1 MMGLLD
7 PTDDPRT
14 MGLLSLGM
22 GLLGSKGSFG
32 NALSQAGPQALQAM
46 QVVKEREA
54 RKKQQEQAQAM
65 QQLQMDRAYQMQ
77 QLQMQQAQM
86 AIAQQQAAQQRQQ
99 AVEGAYRGALRSPE
113 QMAMAGGG
121 GPSPTNAAAIPN
133 TMPGVDNAALVRGLM
148 QADPMAAYQMLQPKP
163 ADYKVVGDA
172 LVAVGP
178 AGVKEA
184 YRAPAKPL
192 APPAAIQEYEYA
204 KGQGYQGSF
213 EQWDTARKRAGAT
226 NVTVPVN
233 TAKPLLNTI
242 AEGLGKNID
251 ASLSNAQ
258 AAIPAIQTA
267 QTLKQSVDSGK
278 LIAGPGSTFRVLGLQ
293 VGQMLG
299 VGGKDGAEVLSNTR
313 TAIQSMAKAELD
325 AAAQMKGQ
333 GQITEAE
340 RGIIKRAAAG
350 DIDSLTA
357 PEIRLLAEG
366 MEKTARFKIKQH
378 QANVQRLGQM
388 PGAAPILPFYSVDE
402 PAAYSGQSGAVR
414 KFNPATGR
422 IE

>member
-46 QVVKEREA
+46 RQVQQD
-54 RKKQQEQAQAM
+54 KQRQEQLAQA
-65 QQLQMDRAYQMQ
+65 QKMQ

-86 AIAQQQAAQQRQQ
+86 QMAEQQRQQ
-99 AVEGAYRGALRSPE
+99 ALMQGRQTAFKGAFVPG
-113 QMAMAGGG
+113 
-121 GPSPTNAAAIPN
+121 
-133 TMPGVDNAALVRGLM
+133 MPGVGSPNGDMTGDFTAPGTAPSLDMSKYLQALVRGGDVEGAMPIYQSM
-148 QADPMAAYQMLQPKP
+148 QKDTKPIALAEGGELRLPDGTLVARNAKAPDAPKP
-163 ADYKVVGDA
+163 TDLAKLMAEMNALPPGSPLRAVYSDA
-172 LVAVGP
+172 IKKATTHQ
-178 AGVKEA
+178 
-184 YRAPAKPL
+184 
-192 APPAAIQEYEYA
+192 PAA
-204 KGQGYQGSF
+204 SM
-213 EQWDTARKRAGAT
+213 T
-226 NVTVPVN
+226 VN
-233 TAKPLLNTI
+233 TAKPFLNTI

-378 QANVQRLGQM
+378 QANVDRLGKM
-388 PGAAPILPFYSVDE
+388 KDAGPIIPFYSIDE
-402 PAAYSGQSGAVR
+402 PPAYSGGAGAVR

>member
-1 MMGLLD
+1 MGLLD
-7 PTDDPRT
+7 PTEDPRT

-22 GLLGSKGSFG
+22 GLLGARGSFG
-32 NALSQAGPQALQAM
+32 QALSQAGPQALQAM
-46 QVVKEREA
+46 RQVKQDQA
-54 RKKQQEQAQAM
+54 RRQQEQR
-65 QQLQMDRAYQMQ
+65 LQQMQ
-77 QLQMQQAQM
+77 EMQMQQAQ
-86 AIAQQQAAQQRQQ
+86 AALQAQQQAQQRQA
-99 AVEGAYRGALRSPE
+99 AVEGAYRGAL
-113 QMAMAGGG
+113 GT
-121 GPSPTNAAAIPN
+121 GPDGAPQ
-133 TMPGVDNAALVRGLM
+133 VDQAALIRSLT
-148 QADPMAAYQMLQPKP
+148 QADPMAAFQMLQPKP

-172 LVAVGP
+172 LVSVGP
-178 AGVKEA
+178 QGVKEA
-184 YRAPAKPL
+184 YRAPQKP
-192 APPAAIQEYEYA
+192 AAVPSAIQEYEYA
-204 KGQGYQGSF
+204 KGQGYRGTF

-233 TAKPLLNTI
+233 TAKPFLTTI

-251 ASLSNAQ
+251 TSLANAQ

-267 QTLKQSVDSGK
+267 QTLRQAVDSGK

-299 VGGKDGAEVLSNTR
+299 VGGKDGAEVLANTR

-340 RGIIKRAAAG
+340 RSIIKRAAAG

-357 PEIRLLAEG
+357 PEIRLLSEG

-388 PGAAPILPFYSVDE
+388 PDAAPIMPFYSVEE
-402 PAAYSGQSGAVR
+402 PQAYSPQGKVR